1 MKRVVF
7 ALVAAVAAT
16 AISALPAQRAAAD
29 SETDQITIEIQAPL
43 DSSDCGA
50 TPPTITV
57 LGLAIDVSTAAFDA
71 GGCTTLTAGQP
82 IEVKLASDSTPLAAT
97 QVSQGGSNGGN
108 DNGNGNNDSND
119 NGNNSNNSGGGS
131 AADSGSGG
139 GNGSQEIK
147 VQAPIQNTDATAQT
161 ITLLGLTVDV
171 SGANLDGADDSGQN
185 TQPIDFTQLI
195 AGQFVAVQLAS
206 NTSPFVATGL
216 ELKNFTNQVQI
227 EVDDSNGQQVDDVD
241 SNGNPVNDVSID
253 VTEIVPVQNTTPGTG
268 GAAAAGHR
276 MIKKVLHFHATGNG
290 TVSLTGLPTGLAKI
304 VIHRSTASGL
314 SAGRRI
320 TPVKGNAARTMRVR
334 LWPARF

>member
-1 MKRVVF
+1 MKRGVF

-16 AISALPAQRAAAD
+16 AIAALPAQRAAAD
-29 SETDQITIEIQAPL
+29 NETDQVTIEIQAPL

-57 LGLAIDVSTAAFDA
+57 LGLAIDVSTTAFAAGD
-71 GGCTTLTAGQP
+71 CTTLTAGQA
-82 IEVKLASDSTPLAAT
+82 IEVELASDSTPLAAT

-108 DNGNGNNDSND
+108 DNGNS
-119 NGNNSNNSGGGS
+119 SNNSGGS
-131 AADSGSGG
+131 AADSGG

-185 TQPIDFTQLI
+185 TQLIDFTQLI
-195 AGQFVAVQLAS
+195 AGQFVAVQLTS

-227 EVDDSNGQQVDDVD
+227 EVDDSTGQQVDDVD
-241 SNGNPVNDVSID
+241 SNGNPVNDVSVD
-253 VTEIVPVQNTTPGTG
+253 VTEIVPVRNTTPGAG

-276 MIKKVLHFHATGNG
+276 MIKKVLHFHAAGNG
-290 TVSLTGLPTGLAKI
+290 RVSLTGLPTGLAKI
-304 VIHRSTASGL
+304 VIHRTTASGI
-314 SAGRRI
+314 SAAHRI
-320 TPVKGNAARTMRVR
+320 TAVKGNASRTMRVR
-334 LWPARF
+334 LWPVRF